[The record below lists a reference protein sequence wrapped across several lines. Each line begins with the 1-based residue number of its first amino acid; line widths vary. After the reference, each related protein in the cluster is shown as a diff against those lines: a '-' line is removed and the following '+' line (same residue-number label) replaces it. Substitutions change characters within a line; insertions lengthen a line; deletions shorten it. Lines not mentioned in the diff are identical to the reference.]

1 MLRNPVLSFLVLVS
15 LTGPSIAISQQN
27 EVSQAVQTTPI
38 TKVLAIGHLV
48 SPPSGESFSST
59 MQSEVRDTVRLYL
72 AGKIDQWYVRKDQ
85 NGVVFILN
93 TPSVEDAR
101 VLLDSLPWQSQN
113 DAVRSYPA
121 WTAISTRAATERFTL
136 VCGSEVDSRCTPL

>member
-85 NGVVFILN
+85 NGVVLILN

-101 VLLDSLPWQSQN
+101 VLLDSLPLGKAKMMQFDLIPLGPLSPLGLLLR
-113 DAVRSYPA
+113 DSPLSAVQR
-121 WTAISTRAATERFTL
+121 
-136 VCGSEVDSRCTPL
+136 

>member
-15 LTGPSIAISQQN
+15 LAGPSIAISQQN
-27 EVSQAVQTTPI
+27 QVSQAIQTTPI
-38 TKVLAIGHLV
+38 TKVLAIGHFV

-93 TPSVEDAR
+93 TASVDDAKT
-101 VLLDSLPWQSQN
+101 LLDSLPLGKARLMQFDLIPLGPLSPLGLLLGESLAA
-113 DAVRSYPA
+113 AVQR
-121 WTAISTRAATERFTL
+121 
-136 VCGSEVDSRCTPL
+136 